1 MHKNADDD
9 GTALLCGVVGKN
21 LRCTECCWSS
31 WFFVKFFVLKWSVR
45 PRVRAFRLHSADDFK
60 LKSGILRAGE
70 QRRPSVENVGGQ
82 KAWAKTGMGAEG
94 WSPPVAAIRE

>member
-1 MHKNADDD
+1 
-9 GTALLCGVVGKN
+9 
-21 LRCTECCWSS
+21 
-31 WFFVKFFVLKWSVR
+31 
-45 PRVRAFRLHSADDFK
+45 LHSADDFK